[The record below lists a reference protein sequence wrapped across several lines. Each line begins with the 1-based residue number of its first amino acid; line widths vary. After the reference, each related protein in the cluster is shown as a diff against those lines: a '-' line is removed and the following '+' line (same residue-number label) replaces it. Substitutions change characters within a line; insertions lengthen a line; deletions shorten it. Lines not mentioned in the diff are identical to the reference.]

1 MAGKNGGGS
10 WYRYCT
16 IFFFLEILFLIAF
29 SSPRYISK
37 VIAYEGIK
45 IEDSLGTNTLREL
58 DKRTSQ
64 WFNTSLIE
72 SGAYA
77 EIWHMLIPN
86 EYERKKSSSLNNLGN
101 GLFRWVDD
109 RLTVC
114 MFLIFQ
120 FFERLHLMLM
130 WLPSSALVFAA
141 AGYTG
146 LELRRIKQGDFA
158 YASPVRHRTA
168 AKVITGAIAVLPL
181 YFLMPFAISPYIY
194 PIVNCTAAFL
204 IMVIISNIAKRI

>member
-1 MAGKNGGGS
+1 MAVKSGGGS

-72 SGAYA
+72 SEPMQKYG
-77 EIWHMLIPN
+77 
-86 EYERKKSSSLNNLGN
+86 
-101 GLFRWVDD
+101 
-109 RLTVC
+109 TC
-114 MFLIFQ
+114 
-120 FFERLHLMLM
+120 
-130 WLPSSALVFAA
+130 
-141 AGYTG
+141 
-146 LELRRIKQGDFA
+146 
-158 YASPVRHRTA
+158 
-168 AKVITGAIAVLPL
+168 
-181 YFLMPFAISPYIY
+181 
-194 PIVNCTAAFL
+194 
-204 IMVIISNIAKRI
+204 